1 MDLQANAALSR
12 GLVAPRAGTRIPASC
27 NALSRG
33 ACKSDWVTR
42 CLIVDDSKQF
52 LAAARL
58 LLERQGLTVV
68 GVALTSA
75 EALQQV
81 ELLRPE
87 VVLVDVSLG
96 EESGFDLARRLIEG
110 DPGGA
115 AVIMISTRGGEEV
128 ADLVER
134 SRPAAFLPK
143 SELSAGAILRLA
155 DGQGG

>member
-1 MDLQANAALSR
+1 M
-12 GLVAPRAGTRIPASC
+12 I
-27 NALSRG
+27 
-33 ACKSDWVTR
+33 R

-75 EALQQV
+75 AALQQV
-81 ELLRPE
+81 ESQRPD

-96 EESGFDLARRLIEG
+96 EESGLDLARRLTQDDSG
-110 DPGGA
+110 GGA

-134 SRPAAFLPK
+134 SPAAAFLPK
-143 SELSAGAILRLA
+143 SELSAEAILRLVDA
-155 DGQGG
+155 QGS